1 MIFYDGHSDINWFY
15 DGIMTFDQMKNTA
28 KYKEV
33 TEVPVVLRD
42 NGAGK
47 VYGYE
52 RADKYAMRN
61 GELLDPNDPEATIQ
75 KIFDKQAGLWLDP
88 LEVLARILMRSNFS
102 DEDARD
108 VKDFYPEWKIGVSYK
123 QDWVILYNDN
133 LYRIAQDHVSQ
144 EQWKPGEV
152 GTESLYSSISLNSSG
167 YEIWKQPTGAHDAYN
182 IGDIV
187 EYKDTLYQSLVDG
200 NVWAPD
206 TYSAGWK
213 EYDASTSTEPSTP
226 DPGTETPTEPDYP
239 DFVQPTGA
247 HDAYKKGDIV
257 KYNGT
262 LYKSLIDGNV
272 YSPDAYPQGWEV
284 YTEE

>member
-1 MIFYDGHSDINWFY
+1 MIFYDGHSDIDWFY
-15 DGIMTFDQMKNTA
+15 DGPMTFGEMQNSL

-52 RADKYAMRN
+52 RADEYAMRN

-75 KIFDKQAGLWLDP
+75 KIFDKQVGLWLDP
-88 LEVLARILMRSNFS
+88 LEVLARILMRSGFS

-108 VKDFYPEWKIGVSYK
+108 VKDFYPQWKIGVAYK
-123 QDWVILYNDN
+123 QGWVILYNGN

-152 GTESLYSSISLNSSG
+152 GTESLYSNISMNSSG

-182 IGDIV
+182 TGDIV
-187 EYKDTLYQSLVDG
+187 EYK
-200 NVWAPD
+200 
-206 TYSAGWK
+206 
-213 EYDASTSTEPSTP
+213 
-226 DPGTETPTEPDYP
+226 
-239 DFVQPTGA
+239 
-247 HDAYKKGDIV
+247 
-257 KYNGT
+257 GT
-262 LYKSLIDGNV
+262 LYKSLIDGNTWAPDV
-272 YSPDAYPQGWEV
+272 YPAGWETYV
-284 YTEE
+284 EE

>member
-15 DGIMTFDQMKNTA
+15 DGTMTFNQMKNTE

-52 RADKYAMRN
+52 RADEYAMRN

-88 LEVLARILMRSNFS
+88 MEVLARILMRSSFS

-108 VKDFYPEWKIGVSYK
+108 VKDFYPEWKVGVSYK
-123 QDWVILYNDN
+123 QGWVILYNGN

-152 GTESLYSSISLNSSG
+152 GTESLYSNISLNSSG

-187 EYKDTLYQSLVDG
+187 EY
-200 NVWAPD
+200 
-206 TYSAGWK
+206 
-213 EYDASTSTEPSTP
+213 
-226 DPGTETPTEPDYP
+226 
-239 DFVQPTGA
+239 
-247 HDAYKKGDIV
+247 
-257 KYNGT
+257 NGQ
-262 LYKSLIDGNV
+262 LYKSKIDGNA
-272 YSPDAYPQGWEV
+272 YSPDAYPDGWEV
-284 YTEE
+284 YTEES